1 MSVLWLWLW
10 LRLHFPFVTN
20 AFWFPTEFD
29 IVKFSREPKGFGREK
44 AQRAKRKENEA
55 SKGKFWKRKNCKI
68 KRGNG
73 NFGSNPGQMM
83 FLEDSV
89 GNQKALVGK
98 ICLFA
103 TNAFWSPTEFDI
115 VKLLNSV
122 GNQKALVGKIC
133 LFATNAFWFPTEFDI
148 VKFSREPKGFSRE
161 NKLMCY

>member
-1 MSVLWLWLW
+1 MLLTPFGSLLNLTLLNSVGNQKALVGKICS
-10 LRLHFPFVTN
+10 FATN
-20 AFWFPTEFD
+20 AFWFPTKFD

-55 SKGKFWKRKNCKI
+55 SKSKFWKRKNCKI
-68 KRGNG
+68 KRGND
-73 NFGSNPGQMM
+73 NFGPNPGQMA

-115 VKLLNSV
+115 VK
-122 GNQKALVGKIC
+122 
-133 LFATNAFWFPTEFDI
+133 
-148 VKFSREPKGFSRE
+148 FSREPKGFSRE
-161 NKLMCY
+161 NMLICY